1 MKNRYKILI
10 VAYLLSFLV
19 FGVGITYSIFHSKT
33 SLEGEA
39 KNVAK
44 FIFGQKGLDTLSIP
58 LIYLVPNVLKEY
70 PFSISNNDDI
80 NTSNV
85 TIEYKLLLKTYHF
98 APLDIKLYEVTDNG
112 DNLVIS
118 CDETAIRNASNELVC
133 ESDIKTLGHSNLG
146 VDNYRLDVKFEDG
159 YDSDIYSNIVDYINI
174 EIKSWQKT
182 GK

>member
-10 VAYLLSFLV
+10 VAYLLLFLV

-44 FIFGQKGLDTLSIP
+44 FIFDQKGLDTLSIP
-58 LIYLVPNVLKEY
+58 LIDLVPNELKKY

-98 APLDIKLYEVTDNG
+98 APLDIKLYE
-112 DNLVIS
+112 
-118 CDETAIRNASNELVC
+118 
-133 ESDIKTLGHSNLG
+133 G
-146 VDNYRLDVKFEDG
+146 V
-159 YDSDIYSNIVDYINI
+159 
-174 EIKSWQKT
+174 T
-182 GK
+182 GKLKVDIIAE

>member
-44 FIFGQKGLDTLSIP
+44 CIFDQKGLDTLIIP
-58 LIYLVPNVLKEY
+58 LIDLVPNVLKEY

-98 APLDIKLYEVTDNG
+98 APIDNG

-133 ESDIKTLGHSNLG
+133 ESDIKTLGHSNIG